1 MKTYQTYQ
9 GECRQAE
16 AKLRL
21 VENQRLKIE
30 QSLPKEKLDK
40 SKKFRL
46 IEKEV
51 QKVSINDVVKIH
63 LGSLVIFDV
72 NFAFYIYG
80 FISILLRQWV
90 LNVFL
95 DYFLLLWKLCALGN
109 TPLIAL
115 KVNTAPS
122 VYFNQL

>member
-51 QKVSINDVVKIH
+51 QKVSLNVLVKIH
-63 LGSLVIFDV
+63 LSSGFM
-72 NFAFYIYG
+72 G
-80 FISILLRQWV
+80 FILP
-90 LNVFL
+90 FCYYK
-95 DYFLLLWKLCALGN
+95 YFLK
-109 TPLIAL
+109 I
-115 KVNTAPS
+115 
-122 VYFNQL
+122 